1 MTHYDCKYYL
11 AVDVFKGICKR
22 DKNKIN
28 VDDNSCEN
36 FSQASKCKNCSNFTP
51 AENNLGLC
59 MNLYDAY
66 PEMNASTC
74 IHYSR
79 GIA

>member
-28 VDDNSCEN
+28 ADDSACEN
-36 FSQASKCKNCSNFTP
+36 FDRASKCKNCSNFSA
-51 AENNLGLC
+51 AETNLGLC